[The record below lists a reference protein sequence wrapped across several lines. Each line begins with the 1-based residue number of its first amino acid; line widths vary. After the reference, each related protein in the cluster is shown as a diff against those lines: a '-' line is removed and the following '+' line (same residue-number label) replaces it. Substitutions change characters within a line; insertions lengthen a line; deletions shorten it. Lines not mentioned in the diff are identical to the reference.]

1 MLSNKY
7 VDTSIQKGG
16 VPGVPGCIEHS
27 SMIWEAIQRAK
38 KRRLS
43 LYVVWLDLANAYG
56 SVPHQL
62 IWKTL
67 ETHHVPRHVVQII
80 QTYFDGFMM
89 RFSTKTYTTK
99 WVPLEVGIA
108 MGCAISPS
116 LFVLAMQLLL
126 NAVGSNV
133 PEAHLGKGLY
143 MPSLKA
149 FMDDTT
155 LVMNRRPVV
164 QNTLDTFNSLLGWC
178 RMAFKPAKS
187 RSLALVKGKVCSDVS
202 FVVAGQRVP
211 TVSEEPVKSLGRVFN
226 DSLTDKNQES
236 DTVRQAVEGLQV
248 IGEAPLQGR
257 FKVWLFQFVLLLLLW
272 PLTIY
277 EIGLPTVEGLE
288 KKVNRFIRSWLGL
301 PPGMS
306 SVALHSKSAKLRLPL
321 RSIVEEYKVSKIR
334 TQWMLN
340 NSADIRIRE
349 VKPLLRTKRKFKAQD
364 EINKSVSELTF
375 EEMRGPIQTGRHA
388 VGWNHFAK
396 WSESCSAIRAELIIR
411 ERRREMESER
421 VTKAVQQSQQG
432 RWTTWEDVVQRSI
445 SWNEIWKMSPYRLA
459 FVIRSIYDQLP
470 STDNLRRW
478 GLTEDCKCELCGE
491 SETLHHVLSNCKYA
505 LDNGRYTWRHNKV
518 LKEVVE
524 ATKMAVARANSRK
537 IILQRKVYFLR
548 EGFSL
553 PCKKHKPLR
562 GETFSQR
569 PTIGP
574 SQPTSKA

>member
-1 MLSNKY
+1 
-7 VDTSIQKGG
+7 
-16 VPGVPGCIEHS
+16 
-27 SMIWEAIQRAK
+27 
-38 KRRLS
+38 
-43 LYVVWLDLANAYG
+43 
-56 SVPHQL
+56 
-62 IWKTL
+62 
-67 ETHHVPRHVVQII
+67 
-80 QTYFDGFMM
+80 
-89 RFSTKTYTTK
+89 
-99 WVPLEVGIA
+99 
-108 MGCAISPS
+108 
-116 LFVLAMQLLL
+116 MQLLL

-187 RSLALVKGKVCSDVS
+187 RSLALVERKICSDVS

-211 TVSEEPVKSLGRVFN
+211 TVSEELLVFIGEGII
-226 DSLTDKNQES
+226 KNTTQTFNRS

-248 IGEAPLQGR
+248 IGEVPLQGR
-257 FKVWLFQFVLLLLLW
+257 FKVWLFQFVLLPRLLW

-306 SVALHSKSAKLRLPL
+306 SVALYSKSAKLRLPL
-321 RSIVEEYKVSKIR
+321 RSIVEEYKVSKIW

-349 VKPLLRTKRKFKAQD
+349 FKPLLRTKRKFKAQD
-364 EINKSVSELTF
+364 ELNKSVSELTF

-388 VGWNHFAK
+388 VANVGWNHFAK

-432 RWTTWEDVVQRSI
+432 KWTTWEDVVQRSI

-459 FVIRSIYDQLP
+459 FEIRSIYDQL
-470 STDNLRRW
+470 
-478 GLTEDCKCELCGE
+478 
-491 SETLHHVLSNCKYA
+491 
-505 LDNGRYTWRHNKV
+505 
-518 LKEVVE
+518 
-524 ATKMAVARANSRK
+524 
-537 IILQRKVYFLR
+537 I
-548 EGFSL
+548 
-553 PCKKHKPLR
+553 
-562 GETFSQR
+562 TF
-569 PTIGP
+569 
-574 SQPTSKA
+574 